1 MVVPLFGWS
10 AGDIVVS
17 IKILYHVAEAFHESG
32 GAKDQHAE
40 CSTWLKSFAD
50 DLERVKEYV
59 DGHPDA
65 KHTKNIKAQI
75 KNIDPHY
82 ALFEK
87 YLQKFDKAFDST
99 SSVTNIGKAVKK
111 AKWAIKELKGH
122 VDELKMGV
130 NGPVMAINLLF
141 VLQSLSVI
149 HIPILEL

>member
-10 AGDIVVS
+10 AGDVVVS

-50 DLERVKEYV
+50 DLERVKEHV
-59 DGHPDA
+59 AEHPDA

-82 ALFEK
+82 TLFEK

-130 NGPVMAINLLF
+130 NGPVMAIHLLL
-141 VLQSLSVI
+141 VLQGLSVI
-149 HIPILEL
+149 HIPILES